1 MTTKIM
7 LAQKQGDTAQPLYP
21 KTSTRAVFMEETSG
35 ATLRESL
42 LELESASFPDFSG
55 LVTRVETLEKY
66 APPPM
71 VPGEKTELETESVFV
86 CPTDGMLLLSTRG
99 SACYCQAELLSGEDG
114 SVLQKF
120 GAVSN
125 IGLQDCISVFLP
137 KGSKVRLTFKGGN
150 EASAVF
156 FPLGQ

>member
-66 APPPM
+66 APPSHGAWRKNGTGNRKCVRLPDGRH
-71 VPGEKTELETESVFV
+71 VTALYQGERV
-86 CPTDGMLLLSTRG
+86 
-99 SACYCQAELLSGEDG
+99 LLSG
-114 SVLQKF
+114 
-120 GAVSN
+120 
-125 IGLQDCISVFLP
+125 
-137 KGSKVRLTFKGGN
+137 
-150 EASAVF
+150 
-156 FPLGQ
+156 